1 MDKAIQIENRKVL
14 YSELSD
20 REKYLVTQ
28 IEDINLK
35 LGNLQFQADQLT
47 AARQLFS
54 VELVN
59 SQNSKPETET
69 VIT

>member
-20 REKYLVTQ
+20 REKYLVNQ

-35 LGNLQFQADQLT
+35 IANLQFQADQLT
-47 AARQLFS
+47 AAKQLFS

-59 SQNSKPETET
+59 SQNQTSETEPKQ
-69 VIT
+69 

>member
-14 YSELSD
+14 YSDLSD
-20 REKYLVTQ
+20 REKYLVNQ

-35 LGNLQFQADQLT
+35 IANLQFQADQLT
-47 AARQLFS
+47 AAKQLFS

-59 SQNSKPETET
+59 SQNQTSETEPKQ
-69 VIT
+69 